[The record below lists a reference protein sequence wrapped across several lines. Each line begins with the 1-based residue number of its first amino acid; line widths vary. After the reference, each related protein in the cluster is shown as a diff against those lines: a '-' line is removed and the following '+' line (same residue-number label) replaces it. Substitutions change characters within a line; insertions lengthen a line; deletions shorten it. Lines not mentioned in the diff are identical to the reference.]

1 MIKRIEQNRYRLDL
15 IFCYISLLGILGIY
29 VGIVNMY
36 FWIFLLITRLA
47 MCRRI
52 ELGIF
57 LLFLG
62 SSLWGRLFASKE
74 LVLIFTI
81 IPLLVGMFILRK
93 EILKILVF
101 NKRSFLFFSIL
112 ILYFTIMFLLGPQN
126 EYAKEKILKLFVR
139 GYVWLVAFLIYVQ
152 TYRISNRNLAIL
164 FIILALFYLSQSYQL
179 YGVRPAYLGDISFFR
194 NSAIKMGTTFT
205 GGNILNTHTLAY
217 LPLGALTF
225 WMSDKNI
232 LGKKQ
237 IGLSI
242 VFFLLSFGLILMSG
256 VRQALGVLIVIFA
269 LRLFLNK
276 RRIISFRNLFTL
288 LVIFYIVVSVV
299 SWFGSEYL
307 EKTLSQRNTVEAR
320 LNRDFVTPFRVL
332 AIDPVFGVG
341 FGGYPD
347 YANKNYPHN
356 LFLEILCELGMVG
369 FMVILMCLGAFWV
382 SRRKINMV
390 RFRTLNNAYLF
401 LLFTVFF
408 MRSMISGDLTGN
420 IVLLGLL
427 LCFVKIHPLDLKH
440 IRKTV

>member
-1 MIKRIEQNRYRLDL
+1 MIKIFERNGYKIDL
-15 IFCYISLLGILGIY
+15 AFCCILLLGILGIY

-36 FWIFLLITRLA
+36 FWILLLITRLA

-62 SSLWGRLFASKE
+62 SSLWGRLFAAKE

-139 GYVWLVAFLIYVQ
+139 GYVWLAAFLIYVQ
-152 TYRISNRNLAIL
+152 TFRISNRNLAVL

-179 YGVRPAYLGDISFFR
+179 YGVRPTYFGDISFFR
-194 NSAIKMGTTFT
+194 DSAITMGKIFT
-205 GGNILNTHTLAY
+205 GGSVLNTHTLAY

-225 WMSDKNI
+225 WISDKNI
-232 LGKKQ
+232 FSKKQ
-237 IGLSI
+237 RGLSI
-242 VFFLLSFGLILMSG
+242 IFFLLSFGLILMSG

-276 RRIISFRNLFTL
+276 KRIISFRNIFTL
-288 LVIFYIVVSVV
+288 LLIFYIIVSVA
-299 SWFGSEYL
+299 SWSGSEYL
-307 EKTLSQRNTVEAR
+307 EKTLSQQNTIETR
-320 LNRDFVTPFRVL
+320 MNRDFVTPFRVL
-332 AIDPVFGVG
+332 AIDPIFGVG

-356 LFLEILCELGMVG
+356 LFLEILCELGLVG
-369 FMVILMCLGAFWV
+369 FIVISICLVIFWIN
-382 SRRKINMV
+382 RRKINMV
-390 RFRTLNNAYLF
+390 RFRTLNKAYLF

-427 LCFVKIHPLDLKH
+427 LCFVEIHPLDLKR

>member
-194 NSAIKMGTTFT
+194 NFSDIIGRTFT
-205 GGNILNTHTLAY
+205 GGSILNTHTLAY
-217 LPLGALTF
+217 LSLGALTF
-225 WMSDKNI
+225 WLSDKRF
-232 LGKKQ
+232 LYKKQ
-237 IGLSI
+237 KGFFIL
-242 VFFLLSFGLILMSG
+242 FFLLSFSLILISG
-256 VRQALGVLIVIFA
+256 VRQALVGVVIILA

-276 RRIISFRNLFTL
+276 KKIISFRNFFTL
-288 LVIFYIVVSVV
+288 FVIFYMLISVV
-299 SWFGSEYL
+299 SFFSSEYL
-307 EKTLSQRNTVEAR
+307 EKTLSQQNTVETR

-356 LFLEILCELGMVG
+356 LFLEILCELGIVG
-369 FMVILMCLGAFWV
+369 FIFILLCLLLFWFG
-382 SRRKINMV
+382 RYKIKLIRYKSING
-390 RFRTLNNAYLF
+390 AYLF
-401 LLFTVFF
+401 LLFALFF
-408 MRSMISGDLTGN
+408 IRSMISGDLAEN
-420 IVLLGLL
+420 IILINLL
-427 LCFVKIHPLDLKH
+427 LCFNKIHPLDVKY
-440 IRKTV
+440 INKTR